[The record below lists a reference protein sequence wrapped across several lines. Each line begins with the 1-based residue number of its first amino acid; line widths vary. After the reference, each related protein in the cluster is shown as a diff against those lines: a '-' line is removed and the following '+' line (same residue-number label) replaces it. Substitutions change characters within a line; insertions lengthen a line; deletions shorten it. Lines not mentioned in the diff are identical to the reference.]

1 MTTRTAN
8 LKTENR
14 LGTRHYT
21 IDDIR
26 DEAQQLVE
34 CGILDRCQT
43 LSALCGYIAAREWPS
58 IEAELEEYDYFLRD
72 RIGDLLTQETWS
84 ND

>member
-1 MTTRTAN
+1 MTTTTAN
-8 LKTENR
+8 PVL
-14 LGTRHYT
+14 TRHYT
-21 IDDIR
+21 IDEIR
-26 DEAQQLVE
+26 DEAKQLVE
-34 CGILDRCQT
+34 CGTLDRCQPIC
-43 LSALCGYIAAREWPS
+43 ALCGYIAAREWPF

>member
-1 MTTRTAN
+1 MTTATAN
-8 LKTENR
+8 PVL
-14 LGTRHYT
+14 TRHYT

-26 DEAQQLVE
+26 DEAKQLVE
-34 CGILDRCQT
+34 CGTLDRCQPIC
-43 LSALCGYIAAREWPS
+43 ALCGYIAAREWPF

-72 RIGDLLTQETWS
+72 RIGDLLSNETWS

>member
-1 MTTRTAN
+1 MTTAAADRV
-8 LKTENR
+8 L
-14 LGTRHYT
+14 TRHYT

-26 DEAQQLVE
+26 DEARQLVD
-34 CGILDRCQT
+34 CGTLDRCQPIC
-43 LSALCGYIAAREWPS
+43 ALCGYIAAREWPF

-72 RIGDLLTQETWS
+72 RIGDLFPRETWA

>member
-1 MTTRTAN
+1 MVTTTAN
-8 LKTENR
+8 RVL
-14 LGTRHYT
+14 TRHYT
-21 IDDIR
+21 IDEIR
-26 DEAQQLVE
+26 DEAKQLVE
-34 CGILDRCQT
+34 CGTLDRCQPIC
-43 LSALCGYIAAREWPS
+43 ALCGYIAAREWPF